1 MKDYYKILID
11 GMDDTLTVTGIVRGV
26 AWVGAELS
34 NGSFG
39 IAMNT
44 EGESVQRKFASLV
57 GLGAKT
63 AAQAVMSWSFNEAS
77 EAMAVINA
85 YYNTPERMERLHL
98 AADDAKSCTDGMDIE
113 DKTVAL
119 IGHLKLGDEALKGA
133 KEVYIIE
140 RDPRDGDLPDSA
152 CEYILPECDVSIIT
166 GSAAVN
172 KTMPRLLELSRN
184 AKTVVIGPT
193 VPMCP
198 ELKSLGIDRLSG
210 MVVTDKAGIVDWMR
224 KVRGTPYPF
233 GKSFTID

>member
-85 YYNTPERMERLHL
+85 YYNTPERMERLNL

-119 IGHLKLGDEALKGA
+119 IGHLKLGDEALMGA

-172 KTMPRLLELSRN
+172 KTISRLLELSKN

-198 ELKSLGIDRLSG
+198 ELKALGIDRLSG
-210 MVVTDKAGIVDWMR
+210 MVVTDKEGIVDWMQ

-233 GKSFTID
+233 GKSFVID